1 MIIAHGDR
9 DSGKPVLTYRTITVT
24 PETQL
29 AIVGP
34 DYANFDGLP
43 GFVEGALEPGE
54 IYLNDY
60 VTIDCWHEGKRL
72 VALKITVLEVA
83 AP

>member
-1 MIIAHGDR
+1 
-9 DSGKPVLTYRTITVT
+9 V
-24 PETQL
+24 
-29 AIVGP
+29 
-34 DYANFDGLP
+34 
-43 GFVEGALEPGE
+43 EPGE